1 MKKIITSI
9 CLISALP
16 IALLLKQA
24 HKESKKEV
32 ENMEAPYEYFAFMR
46 SYPDKEF
53 DLKAYNAMLDET
65 SKQNYAARS
74 NMPLSWNNEG
84 PTN

>member
-16 IALLLKQA
+16 VALLLKQT

-32 ENMEAPYEYFAFMR
+32 ENKEAPYEYFAFMR
-46 SYPDKEF
+46 SSPD
-53 DLKAYNAMLDET
+53 
-65 SKQNYAARS
+65 
-74 NMPLSWNNEG
+74 
-84 PTN
+84 